1 MEKRSCGDH
10 FSDPRVEVSSFLW
23 QNLWQAVYDELS
35 VSFANPATDPLGYDH
50 VEGKLYC
57 GRDAV
62 ELQFKVRDRA
72 FRKSPATV
80 VPFEYA
86 EVEKVEYHSKW
97 FRPKVLVF
105 QTRCPEKLDG
115 FPGASVG
122 RVELQ
127 VIDGS
132 KRDAAKVAALIRYKQ
147 SEAFVSESE
156 SRLSRLREG
165 DS

>member
-1 MEKRSCGDH
+1 M
-10 FSDPRVEVSSFLW
+10 
-23 QNLWQAVYDELS
+23 YDELS
-35 VSFANPATDPLGYDH
+35 VSFENPATDPLGYDH

-72 FRKSPATV
+72 FRKSNALV
-80 VPFEYA
+80 VPFTYA
-86 EVEKVEYHSKW
+86 EVERVEYLSKW

-127 VIDGS
+127 VIEAS
-132 KRDAAKVAALIRYKQ
+132 RRDAAKVADLIRYRQ

-156 SRLSRLREG
+156 SRLSRLRDGE
-165 DS
+165 S

>member
-1 MEKRSCGDH
+1 M
-10 FSDPRVEVSSFLW
+10 
-23 QNLWQAVYDELS
+23 YDELS
-35 VSFANPATDPLGYDH
+35 VSFENPATDPLGYDH

-72 FRKSPATV
+72 FRKGNALV
-80 VPFEYA
+80 VPFTYA
-86 EVEKVEYHSKW
+86 EVERVEYLSKW

-127 VIDGS
+127 VIEAS
-132 KRDAAKVAALIRYKQ
+132 RRDAAKVADLIRYRQ
-147 SEAFVSESE
+147 SDAFVSESE
-156 SRLSRLREG
+156 SRLSRLRDGE
-165 DS
+165 S

>member
-1 MEKRSCGDH
+1 
-10 FSDPRVEVSSFLW
+10 
-23 QNLWQAVYDELS
+23 VYDELS
-35 VSFANPATDPLGYDH
+35 VSFENPATDPLGYDH

-72 FRKSPATV
+72 FRKGNALV
-80 VPFEYA
+80 VPFTYA
-86 EVEKVEYHSKW
+86 EVERVEYLSKW

-105 QTRCPEKLDG
+105 QTRCPEKLDD

-127 VIDGS
+127 VIEAS
-132 KRDAAKVAALIRYKQ
+132 RRDAAKVADLIRYRQ

-156 SRLSRLREG
+156 SRLSRLRDGE
-165 DS
+165 S

>member
-1 MEKRSCGDH
+1 M
-10 FSDPRVEVSSFLW
+10 
-23 QNLWQAVYDELS
+23 YDELS
-35 VSFANPATDPLGYDH
+35 VSFENPATDPLGYDH

-72 FRKSPATV
+72 FRKGNALV
-80 VPFEYA
+80 VPFTYA
-86 EVEKVEYHSKW
+86 EVERVEYLSKW

-105 QTRCPEKLDG
+105 QTRCPEKLDD

-127 VIDGS
+127 VIEAS
-132 KRDAAKVAALIRYKQ
+132 RRDAAKVADLIRYRQ

-156 SRLSRLREG
+156 SRLSRLRDGE
-165 DS
+165 S

>member
-1 MEKRSCGDH
+1 M
-10 FSDPRVEVSSFLW
+10 
-23 QNLWQAVYDELS
+23 YDELS
-35 VSFANPATDPLGYDH
+35 ISFENPATDPLGYDH

-57 GRDAV
+57 GRDRV
-62 ELQFKVRDRA
+62 ELQYKVRERA
-72 FRKSPATV
+72 FRKTPARV

-86 EVEKVEYHSKW
+86 EVEKVEYHAGW

-105 QTRCPEKLDG
+105 QIRCPEKLDG

-127 VIDGS
+127 VIGGS
-132 KRDAAKVAALIRYKQ
+132 RKDAAKVADLIRFKQ

-156 SRLSRLREG
+156 ARLSRLRQS

>member
-1 MEKRSCGDH
+1 
-10 FSDPRVEVSSFLW
+10 
-23 QNLWQAVYDELS
+23 VYDELS
-35 VSFANPATDPLGYDH
+35 ISFENPATDPLGYDH

-57 GRDAV
+57 GRDVV

-72 FRKSPATV
+72 FRKTSAQV
-80 VPFEYA
+80 VSFDYSEI
-86 EVEKVEYHSKW
+86 ERVEYLARW

-132 KRDAAKVAALIRYKQ
+132 KADAAKVAELIRYKQ

-156 SRLSRLREG
+156 SRLSRLRQG
-165 DS
+165 DP

>member
-1 MEKRSCGDH
+1 M
-10 FSDPRVEVSSFLW
+10 
-23 QNLWQAVYDELS
+23 YDELS
-35 VSFANPATDPLGYDH
+35 VSFENPATDPLGYDH

-72 FRKSPATV
+72 FRKGNALV
-80 VPFEYA
+80 VPFTYA
-86 EVEKVEYHSKW
+86 EVERVEYFSKW

-127 VIDGS
+127 VIEAS
-132 KRDAAKVAALIRYKQ
+132 RRDAAKVADLIRYRQ

-156 SRLSRLREG
+156 SRLSRLRDGE
-165 DS
+165 S